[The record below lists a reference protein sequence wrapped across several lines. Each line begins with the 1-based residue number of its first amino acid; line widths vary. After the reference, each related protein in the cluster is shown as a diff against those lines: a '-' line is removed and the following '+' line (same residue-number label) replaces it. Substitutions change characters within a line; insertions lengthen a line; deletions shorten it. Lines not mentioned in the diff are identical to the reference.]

1 MTIASHPAIDDTSD
15 RSHPGKQQDPTEDG
29 PARAGVHQGPGHGD
43 VRRGP
48 RPVGADPLD
57 RRVAFL
63 RRETPCVEFERLPGH
78 DLGVTLQTSFDES
91 GAPHA
96 EGAVTV
102 DDQKGTIHTVSVP
115 ADRPVDTCQ
124 ADGVRPITG

>member
-1 MTIASHPAIDDTSD
+1 MTIASHPAIDDTSE

-29 PARAGVHQGPGHGD
+29 PARTGVHQGPGHGD

-48 RPVGADPLD
+48 RPVRADPLD

-78 DLGVTLQTSFDES
+78 DPGVALQTSFDES

-102 DDQKGTIHTVSVP
+102 DDQ
-115 ADRPVDTCQ
+115 
-124 ADGVRPITG
+124 